1 MDKVSQ
7 DRIDQLHPSIRLDV
21 SNLIE
26 KINTKV
32 LTGRAKVRIAQG
44 LRTFAE
50 QDALYA
56 QGRTKPGKKVTNAKG
71 GQSIHNYGLAV
82 DIVLILD
89 GKTAS
94 WDEKSDFDR
103 DQQSDWIEVVTEFKR
118 AGFSWGGD
126 WRTFKDMPHF
136 EKTSGLSLK
145 QIQDK
150 YKNKD
155 FIKGTTYINL

>member
-103 DQQSDWIEVVTEFKR
+103 DQQSDWIEVITEFKR

>member
-94 WDEKSDFDR
+94 WDEKSDFDK

>member
-56 QGRTKPGKKVTNAKG
+56 QGRTKLGKKVTNAKG

>member
-126 WRTFKDMPHF
+126 WRTFKDTPHF

>member
-7 DRIDQLHPSIRLDV
+7 DRIAQLHPSIRLDV

>member
-7 DRIDQLHPSIRLDV
+7 DRIGQLHPSIRLDV

-155 FIKGTTYINL
+155 FIKGTTYVNL

>member
-56 QGRTKPGKKVTNAKG
+56 QGRTKTGKKVTNAKG

-150 YKNKD
+150 YKRKD
-155 FIKGTTYINL
+155 FIRNTTYINL

>member
-56 QGRTKPGKKVTNAKG
+56 QGRTKLGKKVTNAKG

-89 GKTAS
+89 DKTAS